1 MKRKSPGISTQQA
14 WLSAVRL
21 RTLPLALASIGM
33 GSFLAADQYLFD
45 FWIFLLCVLTTI
57 FLQILSNLANDYGDT
72 VHGADS
78 NFREGPARSVQS
90 GLISAK
96 RMKTAMVFM
105 AVLSFGTGLLL
116 IYVALGFNWTTFL
129 FFMAL
134 GVVCIAGAIAYTAGK
149 RPYGYAGFGDVA
161 VLFFFG
167 IVGVTGTYYMF
178 GNSFEVLYL
187 LPALSCGFFATA
199 VLNVNN
205 IRDINADKLAG
216 KKSIPVR
223 IGRRKARI
231 YHWLLLFFGFLS
243 AVCFTVLYFQSWW
256 QFLFFLSLP
265 LLIENGVA
273 LQQKENANELDPYLK
288 KMALTTLLFVLSFGA
303 GLLLG

>member
-1 MKRKSPGISTQQA
+1 MENSGISARQA

-33 GSFLAADQYLFD
+33 GSFLAADQSLFD
-45 FWIFLLCVLTTI
+45 FRIFLLCAATTV

-78 NFREGPARSVQS
+78 VFREGPLRSVQS
-90 GLISAK
+90 GLISPK
-96 RMKTAMVFM
+96 RMKVAMIFM
-105 AVLSFGTGLLL
+105 AILSFGSGLLL
-116 IYVALGFNWTTFL
+116 IYIALGFNWSTF
-129 FFMAL
+129 FFFLGL
-134 GVVCIAGAIAYTAGK
+134 GVVCIAGAIAYTAGR
-149 RPYGYAGFGDVA
+149 RPYGYAGLGDVA

-178 GNSFEVLYL
+178 SNSFEMLYL

-216 KKSIPVR
+216 KRSIPVR
-223 IGRRKARI
+223 IGRRKARV
-231 YHWLLLFFGFLS
+231 YHWLLLFFGFFS
-243 AVCFTVLYFQSWW
+243 AVCFTILYFQSWW
-256 QFLFFLSLP
+256 QFLFFISLP
-265 LLIENGVA
+265 LLIENGLA
-273 LQQKENANELDPYLK
+273 IQQKENAHELDPYLK
-288 KMALTTLLFVLSFGA
+288 KMALATLLFVLSFGA
-303 GLLLG
+303 GLLLA